1 MRWPGEGRPPPGCSH
16 CSDSGTCFQARPA
29 DFSLVLKPV
38 AVTWTLTAKALLQ
51 RSLHT
56 HPSRALHLLKTLKAL
71 HGLP

>member
-1 MRWPGEGRPPPGCSH
+1 M
-16 CSDSGTCFQARPA
+16 

-56 HPSRALHLLKTLKAL
+56 HPSRALHLLKTLQAL